1 MATIHPTALVERGA
15 RLGEGVSI
23 GPYCVVGGEVSLGDE
38 VTLLAHVV
46 VAGRTEIGAGTTI
59 FPFASIGH
67 RPQDLK
73 YRGEPS
79 RLVIGRNNTIRES
92 VTMSPGTEGGGMV
105 TRVGDGCL
113 FMAGSH
119 VAHDCTIGDG
129 VIMAN
134 NATLAG
140 HVMVGD
146 WAVLGGLCGVHQ
158 FVRIGTLAMVGG
170 LSGVELD
177 VIPYGSVIGNRA
189 WLAGLNL
196 VGLKRRGVGREE
208 IHALR
213 QAYQELFA
221 ADGTMADR
229 LARVADHYHQFPR
242 VMEVVGFMRAASHR
256 GICQGKRE
264 DIVSGAAPP
273 IPASGA
279 GRAP

>member
-1 MATIHPTALVERGA
+1 
-15 RLGEGVSI
+15 VSI
-23 GPYCVVGGEVSLGDE
+23 GPYCVVGGEVSLGEE
-38 VTLLAHVV
+38 VSLLAHVV
-46 VAGRTEIGAGTTI
+46 VAGRTEIGAGTRI

-67 RPQDLK
+67 QPQDLK
-73 YRGEPS
+73 RGEPS

-92 VTMSPGTEGGGMV
+92 VTMNPGTEGGGMV
-105 TRVGDGCL
+105 TQIGDGCL

-140 HVMVGD
+140 HVVAGD
-146 WAVLGGLCGVHQ
+146 WAVLGGLCAVHQ

-170 LSGVELD
+170 LSGVEFD
-177 VIPYGSVIGNRA
+177 VIPYGSLIGNRG

-213 QAYQELFA
+213 RAYQELFA

-229 LARVADHYHQFPR
+229 LARVADQYQEFPR

-256 GICQGKRE
+256 GICQGKLE
-264 DIVSGAAPP
+264 GIVSSAALPS
-273 IPASGA
+273 PAGPCRSA
-279 GRAP
+279 G